1 MNEERTIILEML
13 QNGKISIEEAN
24 QLLDALPPEEAEQK
38 HEETGKA
45 TARPGETPTH
55 IRIEVTGGG
64 NQAVN
69 VRLPV
74 SLVRTGLKFSKAFG
88 KKAGRKNSSE
98 QAAAM
103 DALQDLDIDEIMNTF
118 YTLGESL
125 PYTVVDVD
133 GENGEHVKIIL
144 DK

>member
-1 MNEERTIILEML
+1 MHEERTIILEML

-24 QLLDALPPEEAEQK
+24 QLFDALPPEEAEPQ
-38 HEETGKA
+38 HEETDKK
-45 TARPGETPTH
+45 TARSGETPTH

-64 NQAVN
+64 KQAVN

-74 SLVRTGLKFSKAFG
+74 SLVRTGLKFGKVFG
-88 KKAGRKNSSE
+88 KVGGKYSSD
-98 QAAAM
+98 QAATM
-103 DALQDLDIDEIMNTF
+103 DAIKDLDIDEIMNTF

-125 PYTVVDVD
+125 PYTVVDVN

>member
-1 MNEERTIILEML
+1 MFEERTLILEML

-24 QLLDALPPEEAEQK
+24 KLLDALPPEDTEQK
-38 HEETGKA
+38 HEEADET
-45 TARPGETPTH
+45 TARSGETPTH

-64 NQAVN
+64 KQAVN

-74 SLVRTGLKFSKAFG
+74 SLVRAGLKFGKAFG

-133 GENGEHVKIIL
+133 GENGEHIKIIL